1 MPVSAVERIDGIE
14 SIESFDYLDSFENE
28 RNQTMKKTQ
37 GMILGMA
44 LALLASGA
52 GAEATA
58 LSGEASLDTRSISA
72 VVSTEDAPVDTRT
85 HTVDWSDAGKLNT
98 KKIVGTMLLMR

>member
-1 MPVSAVERIDGIE
+1 MATT
-14 SIESFDYLDSFENE
+14 N
-28 RNQTMKKTQ
+28 
-37 GMILGMA
+37 GMMLVMV
-44 LALLASGA
+44 LALMAAGA

-72 VVSTEDAPVDTRT
+72 IASAEDQAADTRT

>member
-1 MPVSAVERIDGIE
+1 M
-14 SIESFDYLDSFENE
+14 
-28 RNQTMKKTQ
+28 TKTNVA
-37 GMILGMA
+37 MLWMV
-44 LALLASGA
+44 LALMAAGA

-72 VVSTEDAPVDTRT
+72 IASAEDQAADTRT

>member
-1 MPVSAVERIDGIE
+1 IHSKTKG
-14 SIESFDYLDSFENE
+14 NK
-28 RNQTMKKTQ
+28 TMTKTN
-37 GMILGMA
+37 GMMLGMA

-58 LSGEASLDTRSISA
+58 LSGETLLDTHSISA
-72 VVSTEDAPVDTRT
+72 IAAAEDQAADTRT
-85 HTVDWSDAGKLNT
+85 HTVDWSDARKLNT

>member
-1 MPVSAVERIDGIE
+1 MTKANGV
-14 SIESFDYLDSFENE
+14 
-28 RNQTMKKTQ
+28 M
-37 GMILGMA
+37 LGMA

-58 LSGEASLDTRSISA
+58 LSDETSLDTRSLSA
-72 VVSTEDAPVDTRT
+72 VASVEDAAADTRT